1 MSGSTSPKKRHVHLD
16 ASPSCMTSVVAK
28 GELVGEV
35 PNRLAVPPNHVA
47 RQGDLALLQL
57 VVSSGSSSPE
67 REGWGKGGVFTGE
80 GFHADGE
87 YAAFTKEERGVVE
100 VQVIVTR

>member
-1 MSGSTSPKKRHVHLD
+1 
-16 ASPSCMTSVVAK
+16 MTSVVAK

-47 RQGDLALLQL
+47 RQACCVIREL
-57 VVSSGSSSPE
+57 VVSLGSSSPE

-87 YAAFTKEERGVVE
+87 HAAFAKEERGVVE

>member
-16 ASPSCMTSVVAK
+16 ALPSCMTSVVAK

-47 RQGDLALLQL
+47 RQG
-57 VVSSGSSSPE
+57 
-67 REGWGKGGVFTGE
+67 
-80 GFHADGE
+80 FHADGE
-87 YAAFTKEERGVVE
+87 HAAFAKEERGVVE

>member
-47 RQGDLALLQL
+47 GE
-57 VVSSGSSSPE
+57 GSSSPE
-67 REGWGKGGVFTGE
+67 REEGWGKGGVFTGE

-87 YAAFTKEERGVVE
+87 HAAFAKEERCVVE

>member
-1 MSGSTSPKKRHVHLD
+1 MSL
-16 ASPSCMTSVVAK
+16 
-28 GELVGEV
+28 
-35 PNRLAVPPNHVA
+35 
-47 RQGDLALLQL
+47 
-57 VVSSGSSSPE
+57 GSSSPE

-87 YAAFTKEERGVVE
+87 HAAFAKEERGVVE